1 MNLEK
6 SKKIISK
13 KAKKGFQGYP
23 VITISYFGSNID
35 VATKVSVGFIA
46 EENSEMQTEKFSTE
60 NDIRED
66 EAIQSTIVKIIDRSG
81 AKTVALND
89 TIIGCP
95 HEEGTDFPEGE
106 ECPECKYWAGK
117 VRVTDAYIQ

>member
-13 KAKKGFQGYP
+13 KSKKGFQGYP

-89 TIIGCP
+89 KIIGCP
-95 HEEGTDFPEGE
+95 HEEGADFPEGA

-117 VRVTDAYIQ
+117 VRVTEEYNQ